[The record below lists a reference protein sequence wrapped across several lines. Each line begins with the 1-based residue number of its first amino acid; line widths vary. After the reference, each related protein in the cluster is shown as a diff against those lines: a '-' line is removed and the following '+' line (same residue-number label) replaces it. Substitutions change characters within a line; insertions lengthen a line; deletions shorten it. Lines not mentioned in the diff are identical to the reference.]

1 MWRDDKVGQA
11 MHWKLCQKFSLECM
25 DKWYDHA
32 TGGVMENDQVKVLWY
47 IRVQTDHPLEHNR
60 PDLVVLEKEERTSSV
75 IDVACLVYTRMLEKE

>member
-1 MWRDDKVGQA
+1 
-11 MHWKLCQKFSLECM
+11 
-25 DKWYDHA
+25 
-32 TGGVMENDQVKVLWY
+32 MENDQVKVLWY